1 MQTTAAP
8 SLSPAT
14 IPFPSAARAT
24 LLRFGLA
31 LLVLTSIATPLKTRA
46 QMILMSIEGIK
57 NPDSPQVPEFKLKD
71 FIALQSFSI
80 GVDRPNFD
88 TTKSGTDDITLGAG
102 TLSTVSV
109 TKLLDPTSTLLLRN
123 AFSGIGYSKAVILHI
138 QFVTAGPTAVPV
150 VFLAHRLENIY
161 VKGWSLSA
169 SADEI
174 PTEEL
179 SLFCTR
185 YGIQYRTPTA
195 DTKTAPTG
203 FTGWDLVRSRP
214 WTGVPNLIG
223 DDGKPILP

>member
-46 QMILMSIEGIK
+46 QLILMSIEGIK

-71 FIALQSFSI
+71 FIALQSLSF
-80 GVDRPNFD
+80 GVDHPNID
-88 TTKSGTDDITLGAG
+88 STKTGTEDITLGAG
-102 TLSTVSV
+102 TLSSVSV
-109 TKLLDPTSTLLLRN
+109 SKVLDPTSTTLLRN
-123 AFSGIGYSKAVILHI
+123 AFSGNAYAKAFIFHI
-138 QFVTAGPTAVPV
+138 QFISANPTPIPV
-150 VFLAHRLENIY
+150 VFLAHRLENIF
-161 VKGWSLSA
+161 VKSWSLSA

-179 SLFCTR
+179 SFFCTR